1 MKKTVLTILSEA
13 EETLYTASLG
23 LQQLIQ
29 AKNPKERIAGL
40 RNVIVFGRA
49 VTNVLQNL
57 RGITGKVFDEWY
69 QPKVEEM
76 KQDKILQHLYVLRS
90 QILKQ
95 GTLKTSS
102 SITLTGD
109 PSALMRQYTPP
120 PRAKGFFI
128 GDTLGGCGWEIE
140 VEEGIIE
147 KYYVNVPENIP
158 GLDLSIRVHLFNAPE
173 DCRDMDIQKIA
184 QYYIEYMNKL
194 LCEAK
199 NIFCKSA

>member
-1 MKKTVLTILSEA
+1 MIRTAHTILSEA
-13 EETLYTASLG
+13 EEILYTASLG
-23 LQQLIQ
+23 LQQLVQ
-29 AKNPKERIAGL
+29 ASNPKEKIAGL

-57 RGITGKVFDEWY
+57 RGVKGIVFDEWY
-69 QPKVEEM
+69 QPKVDEM
-76 KQDKILQHLYVLRS
+76 KQNKILQHLYILRS
-90 QILKQ
+90 QILKH

-102 SITLTGD
+102 SITITGD
-109 PSALMRQYTPP
+109 PYALMRRYTPP

-140 VEEGIIE
+140 VEEGVTE

-173 DCRDMDIQKIA
+173 DCRDMDIQEIA
-184 QYYIEYMNKL
+184 QYYIEYMNEL